1 MQHVNA
7 PGKGR
12 RFARA
17 ASLWVMLWAPVLVSA
32 APPGPDDQTPV
43 AARLASLGDR
53 LQRLE
58 DANQIENVQRTYG
71 YFVDKA
77 MWHEVSDLFAED
89 GTYEIGGR
97 GVFVG
102 RRRVLEYLMVGL
114 APERPVE
121 GRLYNHMT
129 LQPIVHV
136 DPDGLHAHV
145 RARAWVMSS
154 GGWGDAMY
162 ENELVKEGGVWKFS
176 KVRGP
181 FHMYGPMEGW
191 AKTSVPNTRPDS
203 FLPPPDRP
211 PTVVYLA
218 YPSVYIVPFDYPNPV
233 TGHPWKGDPRN

>member
-1 MQHVNA
+1 MKHVKVILA
-7 PGKGR
+7 C
-12 RFARA
+12 
-17 ASLWVMLWAPVLVSA
+17 LLVPALASA
-32 APPGPDDQTPV
+32 APDSE
-43 AARLASLGDR
+43 RLASLERR

-58 DANQIENVQRTYG
+58 DANQIEVVQRTYG

-77 MWHEVSDLFAED
+77 MWREVSDLFAED

-102 RRRVLEYLMVGL
+102 RRRVLEYLQTGL

-136 DPDGLHAHV
+136 DPDGLRAHV

-154 GGWGDAMY
+154 AGWGDAMY

-181 FHMYGPMEGW
+181 FHMYSPMEGW

-233 TGHPWKGDPRN
+233 TGRPWSP

>member
-1 MQHVNA
+1 MNA
-7 PGKGR
+7 HGKRWG
-12 RFARA
+12 AGLGCA
-17 ASLWVMLWAPVLVSA
+17 LLACTMPSVLWAAQTGQAAGDSA
-32 APPGPDDQTPV
+32 AQT
-43 AARLASLGDR
+43 RLEAIGRR

-58 DANQIENVQRTYG
+58 DANEIENVQRTYG

-77 MWHEVSDLFAED
+77 MWHEISDLFADD

-102 RRRVLEYLMVGL
+102 KRRVLEYLQVGL
-114 APERPVE
+114 GTERPAE

-145 RARAWVMSS
+145 RARAFVMSS
-154 GGWGDAMY
+154 GGWGDCLY
-162 ENELVKEGGVWKFS
+162 ENELVKENGVWKFS
-176 KVRGP
+176 KVKGP
-181 FHMYGPMEGW
+181 FTMYTSFAGW
-191 AKTSVPNTRPDS
+191 AKNVIPNTRPES

-218 YPSVYIVPFDYPNPV
+218 YPSVHIVPFDYPNPV
-233 TGHPWKGDPRN
+233 TGKPFVGVQP

>member
-1 MQHVNA
+1 MRHVKVILA
-7 PGKGR
+7 C
-12 RFARA
+12 
-17 ASLWVMLWAPVLVSA
+17 LWVPALASA
-32 APPGPDDQTPV
+32 TPDSE
-43 AARLASLGDR
+43 RLAGLEQR

-58 DANQIENVQRTYG
+58 DANQIEVVQRTYG
-71 YFVDKA
+71 YLVDKA
-77 MWHEVSDLFAED
+77 LWREVSDLFAED

-102 RRRVLEYLMVGL
+102 RGRVLEYLQTGL

-129 LQPIVHV
+129 LQTIVHI

-145 RARAWVMSS
+145 RARAWVMSTA
-154 GGWGDAMY
+154 GWGDAMY
-162 ENELVKEGGVWKFS
+162 ENELLKKGGIWKFS

-181 FHMYGPMEGW
+181 FHMYSPMEGW
-191 AKTSVPNTRPDS
+191 GKTTVPNTRPDS

-233 TGHPWKGDPRN
+233 TGRPWSP